1 MKIAQLVI
9 ILCVSINVCSC
20 ITWVREEKN
29 GQISQGMVG
38 AVIETKYAA
47 VICRETNAVNDDISS
62 EYFIFAPS
70 IQGANMPEN
79 TYIVEHC
86 PAGTRGR
93 VIRFIKERDASQ
105 HIWNYVEFEMDD
117 PRLKQKYR
125 IIRMMGLRG
134 NKPNMPWGSDRDFR
148 VVRKME

>member
-1 MKIAQLVI
+1 MKLIQLVC
-9 ILCVSINVCSC
+9 ILCVSISVCSC
-20 ITWVREEKN
+20 VTWVREEKN
-29 GQISQGMVG
+29 DKITQGMVG
-38 AVIETKYAA
+38 AIIETKQASR
-47 VICRETNAVNDDISS
+47 ICTKSDIKID
-62 EYFIFAPS
+62 ELTPGYGIIPDYQKNLA
-70 IQGANMPEN
+70 EN
-79 TYIVEHC
+79 TYVIERC

-134 NKPNMPWGSDRDFR
+134 NGRGTPWEKGGDFR

>member
-1 MKIAQLVI
+1 MKIAQFVI

-20 ITWVREEKN
+20 VTWVREEKN
-29 GQISQGMVG
+29 DKITQGMVG
-38 AVIETKYAA
+38 AIIETKEASK
-47 VICRETNAVNDDISS
+47 ICYSNNPRQFDFDTN
-62 EYFIFAPS
+62 YFIISAKQEQLPEKTYS
-70 IQGANMPEN
+70 IER
-79 TYIVEHC
+79 C

-134 NKPNMPWGSDRDFR
+134 DGKGTPWEKGGDFR